1 MGGPDRVDEAVLG
14 GDTAVGV
21 TRTGLGID
29 FVEGLFIRV
38 SWQVDE
44 KNVEWTSLMKMNTLR
59 R

>member
-38 SWQVDE
+38 SLA
-44 KNVEWTSLMKMNTLR
+44 S
-59 R
+59 